1 LIAVIDLRK
10 RELELVAA
18 EYGELDHGPNIEW
31 LVLCRW
37 QLPSGWNQKETRLLI
52 IIPSGYPVTPPD
64 NFYTDADLRLAD
76 GRQPGNTSLA
86 SHQGENW
93 LQFSYHLESGD
104 WRPQANLLEGDNLLT
119 FLIGVAARL
128 AELD

>member
-1 LIAVIDLRK
+1 MIDLRK
-10 RELELVAA
+10 RELDLVAA
-18 EYGELDHGPNIEW
+18 EHGELDHGSNIEW
-31 LVLCRW
+31 LILRRW
-37 QLPSGWNQKETRLLI
+37 QLPTGWNKKETRLLI
-52 IIPSGYPVTPPD
+52 IIPAGYPVTPPD

-86 SHQGENW
+86 GHQGESW

-104 WRPQANLLEGDNLLT
+104 WRPQANLLDGDNLLT
-119 FLIGVAARL
+119 FLIGVAGRL